1 MILRVVTG
9 RRYGGMDAGRGGMTG
24 SIAEIEAIRDHKDLQ
39 EYLRTSYALNAQVL
53 AVRAA
58 VRVMPLVAGSSPTS
72 SYRHKRL
79 MLAVFRAL
87 FFSWA
92 ASHES
97 DIKGMM
103 SASFVRAAIYASEFI
118 EDIFRSAS
126 DTSVKLNAAAS
137 ALHAASAV
145 RPIYD
150 VDAEASVIDAVA
162 SASYA
167 LTTGFDCI
175 AATETNVV
183 WGAVHADLVRIEVE
197 NSFSCLAEPLW
208 PKGRYPEK
216 IPDQENTFMKVLGTY
231 GDDWSLVFDFYRLLR
246 DGLHPLS
253 NLGDKA
259 ESILVS
265 LVLENNNFWERQPD
279 EVMRDLAERLGG
291 RGEPTVRDGEIDG
304 ILENLIQVAADFRFG
319 ENEKGAI
326 DALPFSELARDPG
339 FAGTT
344 LSEAREKA
352 QELADRLKRA
362 NAPGRLVRS
371 VTRLLEAL
379 PEHVSDLNPALL
391 RSRSRSLEADA
402 IAYGAAGA
410 EAELF
415 PDAVSELL
423 DVVGI
428 LNDLQGCFPAI
439 AEVERNIAAIDI
451 AGRENKVQPELSVI
465 SVSARELS
473 AQYPHVMTEAAAEA
487 VAALDADIAD
497 AADIEVKRDLLA
509 RSLLIKRNFLS
520 AVYRKVLSPAGRE
533 ALRVGK
539 LHYDGAISGSV
550 EGVKK
555 LAGSAP
561 AAFLA
566 FYFTGPLGVLIILL
580 AGQFKSLKDAKDVVD
595 RLKSDG
601 QRSDNDQD

>member
-1 MILRVVTG
+1 M
-9 RRYGGMDAGRGGMTG
+9 
-24 SIAEIEAIRDHKDLQ
+24 EAFGPDWF
-39 EYLRTSYALNAQVL
+39 
-53 AVRAA
+53 
-58 VRVMPLVAGSSPTS
+58 LV
-72 SYRHKRL
+72 
-79 MLAVFRAL
+79 
-87 FFSWA
+87 
-92 ASHES
+92 HE
-97 DIKGMM
+97 
-103 SASFVRAAIYASEFI
+103 
-118 EDIFRSAS
+118 
-126 DTSVKLNAAAS
+126 
-137 ALHAASAV
+137 
-145 RPIYD
+145 
-150 VDAEASVIDAVA
+150 
-162 SASYA
+162 
-167 LTTGFDCI
+167 
-175 AATETNVV
+175 
-183 WGAVHADLVRIEVE
+183 
-197 NSFSCLAEPLW
+197 
-208 PKGRYPEK
+208 
-216 IPDQENTFMKVLGTY
+216 
-231 GDDWSLVFDFYRLLR
+231 FYQKLR
-246 DGLHPLS
+246 DGYPPFA
-253 NLGDKA
+253 NLGSQA
-259 ESILVS
+259 ED
-265 LVLENNNFWERQPD
+265 VLSALAKEGDDFWERHPD
-279 EVMRDLAERLGG
+279 EVMRDLAERLGNVAKS
-291 RGEPTVRDGEIDG
+291 PVSDDEIDG
-304 ILENLIQVAADFRFG
+304 VQENLIQVAADFRFG

-344 LSEAREKA
+344 LSEAREKT

-362 NAPGRLVRS
+362 NAPGRVMRS
-371 VTRLLEAL
+371 VTRLLDSL
-379 PEHVSDLNPALL
+379 PEQISDLNPALL

-423 DVVGI
+423 DVVGT

-451 AGRENKVQPELSVI
+451 AGREDKVQPELSVI
-465 SVSARELS
+465 SASARELS

-555 LAGSAP
+555 FAASAFP
-561 AAFLA
+561 AVVA
-566 FYFTGPLGVLIILL
+566 FYFTGPVGVLAVLL
-580 AGQFKSLKDAKDVVD
+580 TGQFKSLKDAKDVVD

-601 QRSDNDQD
+601 QRSDSDQD

>member
-1 MILRVVTG
+1 M
-9 RRYGGMDAGRGGMTG
+9 AG
-24 SIAEIEAIRDHKDLQ
+24 SVPEIEAIKDRETL
-39 EYLRTSYALNAQVL
+39 EAYLTTRPVAESQVL
-53 AVRAA
+53 AFRSAL
-58 VRVMPLVAGSSPTS
+58 RVMPL
-72 SYRHKRL
+72 
-79 MLAVFRAL
+79 AVRSQQKITKSRRGLLFVFKSAL
-87 FFSWA
+87 FSHCAHVYRARQRDFRLASENVYTDPDSSDPRIYSAGVITFAFST
-92 ASHES
+92 
-97 DIKGMM
+97 
-103 SASFVRAAIYASEFI
+103 SASTNTIA
-118 EDIFRSAS
+118 
-126 DTSVKLNAAAS
+126 
-137 ALHAASAV
+137 HAAV
-145 RPIYD
+145 
-150 VDAEASVIDAVA
+150 VVA
-162 SASYA
+162 SFAGIAGMRQVVRDDVSRIRKTSGIDS
-167 LTTGFDCI
+167 LTTPLWRKGAEPRWYADW
-175 AATETNVV
+175 ETNFRQVIRIFGPE
-183 WGAVHADLVRIEVE
+183 WNLVYE
-197 NSFSCLAEPLW
+197 
-208 PKGRYPEK
+208 
-216 IPDQENTFMKVLGTY
+216 
-231 GDDWSLVFDFYRLLR
+231 FYESLR
-246 DGLHPLS
+246 DGLMPFSH
-253 NLGDKA
+253 LGSQA
-259 ESILVS
+259 ED
-265 LVLENNNFWERQPD
+265 VLLALAKEGGGFWERHPST
-279 EVMRDLAERLGG
+279 VMRDLAERLGG
-291 RGEPTVRDGEIDG
+291 NIPSSVSDGEIDAVQ
-304 ILENLIQVAADFRFG
+304 ENLTQVAADFRFS

-362 NAPGRLVRS
+362 NAPGRVVRS

-379 PEHVSDLNPALL
+379 PEQLGDLNPALL

-402 IAYGAAGA
+402 VAYGAAGA

-423 DVVGI
+423 DVVGT

-451 AGRENKVQPELSVI
+451 AGREDKVQPELSVI
-465 SVSARELS
+465 SASARELS

-497 AADIEVKRDLLA
+497 AADLEVKRDLLA

-555 LAGSAP
+555 LAASAFP
-561 AAFLA
+561 AVVA
-566 FYFTGPLGVLIILL
+566 FYFTGPVGVLAVLL
-580 AGQFKSLKDAKDVVD
+580 TGQFKSLKDAKDVVD

-601 QRSDNDQD
+601 QRSENDQD